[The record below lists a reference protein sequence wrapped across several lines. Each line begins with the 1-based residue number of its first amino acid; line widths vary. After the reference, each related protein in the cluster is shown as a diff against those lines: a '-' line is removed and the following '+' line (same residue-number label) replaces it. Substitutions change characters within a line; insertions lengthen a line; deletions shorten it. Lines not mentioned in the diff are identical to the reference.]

1 MPIPVTPWCKHH
13 IQDNASLPVH
23 TLLKEFMLL
32 DDTDFPSATRLN
44 LLREAFQPQWQGPLF
59 IAQGELDKRT
69 ANSCDKSTENDSR
82 YYEEIIA
89 CDNCVPTRENSW
101 HDLFNALIWIQF
113 PATKALLNTLHMQ
126 DIAHHGTHPRTER
139 RNRITHFDECGVVL
153 ALEEGDAS
161 KSNMLLN
168 TLAQH
173 QWQDSF
179 LTHRHEWGTHITP
192 FVFGHAN
199 LEMML
204 SPFIGLTGKWLAVSV
219 PKGFNEM
226 NKWEQ
231 RQEVDKSLVK
241 RITELDAFNKSPL
254 LKPIPLLGIPGW
266 YENQD
271 EAFYNNSEYFRP
283 IRAGAKPS
291 IQLPLFDITTV

>member
-1 MPIPVTPWCKHH
+1 
-13 IQDNASLPVH
+13 
-23 TLLKEFMLL
+23 
-32 DDTDFPSATRLN
+32 
-44 LLREAFQPQWQGPLF
+44 
-59 IAQGELDKRT
+59 
-69 ANSCDKSTENDSR
+69 
-82 YYEEIIA
+82 
-89 CDNCVPTRENSW
+89 
-101 HDLFNALIWIQF
+101 
-113 PATKALLNTLHMQ
+113 
-126 DIAHHGTHPRTER
+126 
-139 RNRITHFDECGVVL
+139 
-153 ALEEGDAS
+153 
-161 KSNMLLN
+161 
-168 TLAQH
+168 
-173 QWQDSF
+173 
-179 LTHRHEWGTHITP
+179 
-192 FVFGHAN
+192 
-199 LEMML
+199 MML

-219 PKGFNEM
+219 PKGFSEM

>member
-13 IQDNASLPVH
+13 IQDKASLPVH
-23 TLLKEFMLL
+23 TLLNEFMLL
-32 DDTDFPSATRLN
+32 DDTDFPSAARLN
-44 LLREAFQPQWQGPLF
+44 LLREAFQPQWQGPVF
-59 IAQGELDKRT
+59 VAQGELDKQSDP
-69 ANSCDKSTENDSR
+69 NHSR

-89 CDNCVPTRENSW
+89 SDNSVPTRENSW

-126 DIAHHGTHPRTER
+126 DIALHGTHPRTER

-153 ALEEGDAS
+153 ALEEGDAN

-168 TLAQH
+168 MLAQH

-192 FVFGHAN
+192 FIFGHAN

-219 PKGFNEM
+219 PKGFSDM
-226 NKWEQ
+226 NQWEQ

-241 RITELDAFNKSPL
+241 RINELEAFNKSPL
-254 LKPIPLLGIPGW
+254 LKPIPLLGVPGW
-266 YENQD
+266 YEEQD
-271 EAFYNNSEYFRP
+271 ENFYNNSEYFRP
-283 IRAGAKPS
+283 LRPGAKPS